1 MLSPPAT
8 PRNAQPG
15 NVQATLNSPG
25 KRTKKRGQGQY
36 KGRSPKAPAHSPRV
50 LFVQHEGYFKVD
62 LVALYVAV
70 FDHDVL
76 ILDPSALYV
85 PEGLGGPSYALLD
98 GVLKARIRDSA
109 DLCHC
114 SNAHIF
120 LSHPLFRMLAH
131 YYYCLHFAYHLKGE
145 AKHIGSRPLN
155 TPRQRPE
162 SPALVAKDR
171 RRGDTLKRG
180 YPYSRVL
187 CAGSGR

>member
-62 LVALYVAV
+62 LVANYVAV
-70 FDHDVL
+70 FDHDVP
-76 ILDPSALYV
+76 ILDPGALYV
-85 PEGLGGPSYALLD
+85 PQGLGGPSYALLD
-98 GVLKARIRDSA
+98 GVLKALLRDSA
-109 DLCHC
+109 DLCYC

-120 LSHPLFRMLAH
+120 LSHPFFGCSLTTTSYTYLPTTVR
-131 YYYCLHFAYHLKGE
+131 GE
-145 AKHIGSRPLN
+145 AKHPTSLMP
-155 TPRQRPE
+155 
-162 SPALVAKDR
+162 
-171 RRGDTLKRG
+171 
-180 YPYSRVL
+180 VL
-187 CAGSGR
+187 EYY